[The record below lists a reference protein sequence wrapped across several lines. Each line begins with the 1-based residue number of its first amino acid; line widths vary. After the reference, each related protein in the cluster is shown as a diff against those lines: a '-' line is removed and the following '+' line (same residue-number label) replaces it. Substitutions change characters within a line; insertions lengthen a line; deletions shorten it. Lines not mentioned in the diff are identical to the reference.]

1 MAASAQPDPAVA
13 PPAEEDAGG
22 RMSFFE
28 HLLDLRKRLIYSA
41 AAIAVGAGIGLL
53 VSKHFIVILVQPMQQ
68 ALRSAHFDDKLYFTS
83 PAGYLTLVINI
94 G

>member
-1 MAASAQPDPAVA
+1 MAAPAQPDPTIA

-41 AAIAVGAGIGLL
+41 AAIAVGAGHRPAGLQTFHRD
-53 VSKHFIVILVQPMQQ
+53 SGAADAAGA
-68 ALRSAHFDDKLYFTS
+68 ALRAF
-83 PAGYLTLVINI
+83 
-94 G
+94 